1 MAVTDTATPD
11 SATGAG
17 QKFESITAV
26 MPFVVIGLLALLV
39 ISVAS
44 LLVVRKMEDRRL
56 RSARDSW
63 DTVFLA
69 LKGKETGRER
79 VESLEK
85 TWDAVRGTE
94 AHPYVMLVLAQIH
107 FEDALRPERPP
118 SERSASLDRATKVF
132 ELANKEFRSHVIYG
146 ALAAEGLGLAQEQ
159 AGQTDAAQTTF
170 KQAVTEYEQH
180 FLFPKLCYQLGRT
193 YWYQAR
199 ALEAKNEDASA
210 PREEAKRWI
219 SKALQSSSES
229 QFDRQSWR
237 SQAKYLQSLL
247 DSPGIALP
255 DGKAPPRKQA
265 AAPVPPPA
273 PANP

>member
-1 MAVTDTATPD
+1 MAVSDTATPD

-17 QKFESITAV
+17 TKFEAITAL
-26 MPFVVIGLLALLV
+26 MPFVVIGLIALLV

-63 DTVFLA
+63 DAVFVA
-69 LKGKETGRER
+69 LKDKETGRER
-79 VESLEK
+79 VEALEK
-85 TWDAVRGTE
+85 TWDDVRGTE
-94 AHPYVMLVLAQIH
+94 AHPYVMLLLAQIH

-132 ELANKEFRSHVIYG
+132 ELAHKEFRTHVIFG

-159 AGQTDAAQTTF
+159 AGSTEAAQTTF

-199 ALEAKNEDASA
+199 ALEAKNEDASSA
-210 PREEAKRWI
+210 REEAKRWI
-219 SKALQSSSES
+219 SKALQSSSDS

-255 DGKAPPRKQA
+255 DGKAPPRRA
-265 AAPVPPPA
+265 AAPA